1 MHTVCSHTSQ
11 LLSYISGTLAENVL
25 VGPQSSM
32 LYSQFYKGEKE
43 TVLWRFSWKEVNSS
57 QFCNQN
63 KFHYLWVN

>member
-1 MHTVCSHTSQ
+1 MHTVYSHTSQ

-43 TVLWRFSWKEVNSS
+43 TVLWRFSWKEVNS
-57 QFCNQN
+57 
-63 KFHYLWVN
+63 